1 MFDYRADILTS
12 RCVYQGLIGVG
23 SSLGLI
29 EIQGEAG
36 TGDGRAPSSKS
47 TDAKDIIQTVD
58 GIKLSTRHLEEAYKG
73 GILTAI
79 TAPMSN
85 NVVVGV
91 SAAFKTGADSCKW
104 PS

>member
-1 MFDYRADILTS
+1 M
-12 RCVYQGLIGVG
+12 G

-47 TDAKDIIQTVD
+47 QDAKDIIETVD

-91 SAAFKTGADSCKW
+91 SAAFKTGADSCK
-104 PS
+104 S